1 MERTA
6 RIWFT
11 PQQRAELWERWT
23 NGQCV
28 ADIHQPSLSSPSTPF
43 LGDHPTATLLYRS
56 ESLVAGYGLEKL
68 VVIISVFRLFRSL
81 HLEQIHVPDHAP
93 VFTHAAAL
101 REKIIDG
108 DLLHF
113 LDNGLCFVGPR
124 LLDRLQIMQHR
135 AIGPGVRHRRHLL
148 GPVHVALTPCA
159 CFIG

>member
-11 PQQRAELWERWT
+11 PQQRAELWERWK

-56 ESLVAGYGLEKL
+56 ESLVAGYGLEQL

-81 HLEQIHVPDHAP
+81 HRAPIQVPYHAP
-93 VFTHAAAL
+93 FVTRAAAFH
-101 REKIIDG
+101 EKFIAG
-108 DLLHF
+108 GLLHF
-113 LDNGLCFVGPR
+113 LANAGCCVCP
-124 LLDRLQIMQHR
+124 
-135 AIGPGVRHRRHLL
+135 
-148 GPVHVALTPCA
+148 
-159 CFIG
+159 